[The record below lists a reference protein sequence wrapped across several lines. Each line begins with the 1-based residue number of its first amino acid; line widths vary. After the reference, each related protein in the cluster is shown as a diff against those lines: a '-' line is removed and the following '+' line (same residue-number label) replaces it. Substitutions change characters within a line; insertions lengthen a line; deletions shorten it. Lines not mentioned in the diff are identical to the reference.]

1 MEEPTNRHPFLEGLS
16 SHRGAFPTA
25 IVIFGASGDLTARK
39 LMPAL
44 YNLGVDNL
52 LPADFFFIG
61 YGRREM
67 VDDAFRS
74 SMLEAVCTSEAACCS
89 VRADR
94 SPLPRAMVWE
104 SA

>member
-1 MEEPTNRHPFLEGLS
+1 MKESTDRHPFLEGLS
-16 SHRGAFPTA
+16 SHRGAAPTV

-61 YGRREM
+61 YGRSEIA
-67 VDDAFRS
+67 DDAFRS
-74 SMLEAVCTSEAACCS
+74 SMLEAVESCVPLICSLGSWFSSSIEA
-89 VRADR
+89 VIN
-94 SPLPRAMVWE
+94 
-104 SA
+104 